1 MLKTNV
7 SHVHTIRKWPED
19 VNRSRYMRAFL
30 HTNRKY
36 QSNVGR
42 QSRTPPNACKYIHL
56 LDVMRFND
64 RINDWLS
71 LFYRKYIATIKLIYR
86 QPVYSLRIN
95 RKIETNRNGYNDCN
109 GENRPNRR
117 VYFFYFRKC
126 LKTIESANFRPNRS
140 GNLKHTYFF
149 FRPYDLVS
157 KIIVFGAYLL
167 YYLM

>member
-19 VNRSRYMRAFL
+19 VNRSHYMRAISACES
-30 HTNRKY
+30 KV
-36 QSNVGR
+36 SKPCCCC
-42 QSRTPPNACKYIHL
+42 QSRTPPDACKYIHF

-95 RKIETNRNGYNDCN
+95 RKIETNRIGYNDCN

-117 VYFFYFRKC
+117 VYFFYFKKR

-149 FRPYDLVS
+149 FRPNHIGFCS
-157 KIIVFGAYLL
+157 FIFTPEA
-167 YYLM
+167 

>member
-7 SHVHTIRKWPED
+7 HTNRKWPED

-36 QSNVGR
+36 RSHVGRR

-71 LFYRKYIATIKLIYR
+71 LFYRKDIATIKLIYR

-95 RKIETNRNGYNDCN
+95 RKIETNRNGYNDCI
-109 GENRPNRR
+109 EKI
-117 VYFFYFRKC
+117 VKFYFFLF
-126 LKTIESANFRPNRS
+126 
-140 GNLKHTYFF
+140 
-149 FRPYDLVS
+149 
-157 KIIVFGAYLL
+157 
-167 YYLM
+167 

>member
-7 SHVHTIRKWPED
+7 SDVQTIRKWPED
-19 VNRSRYMRAFL
+19 VNRSHFCIRIESIEAMLVVNRAL
-30 HTNRKY
+30 L
-36 QSNVGR
+36 
-42 QSRTPPNACKYIHL
+42 RTLANYIHL
-56 LDVMRFND
+56 QDVMRFND

-71 LFYRKYIATIKLIYR
+71 LIYRNTIATIKLIYR

-109 GENRPNRR
+109 GVNRPNRR
-117 VYFFYFRKC
+117 VYFLYFKKC

-149 FRPYDLVS
+149 FRPC
-157 KIIVFGAYLL
+157 
-167 YYLM
+167 